1 MNNLILWLMGDTLGE
16 HIVNGWNWLWQI
28 PVEPSPTTS
37 KTNDDITLEHATQL
51 LRSIGARVTQM
62 ERVVHRVRSIAQ
74 EIQRQYDLK
83 CREHQELIGI
93 VLQYQNVGD
102 NVEARLTMAKAIGI
116 ERILPELK
124 VRLERAQEML
134 ININECHT
142 QEQAKFS
149 LLEIELETIKACMA
163 MNESMGGSRDLDKFT
178 DLSNLQDKFQQVQ
191 SEMEDRYQQIQV
203 MSQLSHPSNC
213 VLEET
218 LNIQAID
225 DRIRAIGNWKV

>member
-1 MNNLILWLMGDTLGE
+1 L
-16 HIVNGWNWLWQI
+16 
-28 PVEPSPTTS
+28 
-37 KTNDDITLEHATQL
+37 A
-51 LRSIGARVTQM
+51 
-62 ERVVHRVRSIAQ
+62 
-74 EIQRQYDLK
+74 
-83 CREHQELIGI
+83 EHQELIGI
-93 VLQYQNVGD
+93 VLQYQNAGD

-149 LLEIELETIKACMA
+149 LLEIEMEIIKACIA
-163 MNESMGGSRDLDKFT
+163 MNESMGVSRNLDTFT
-178 DLSNLQDKFQQVQ
+178 DLNNLQDKFHHVRV
-191 SEMEDRYQQIQV
+191 EMEDRYEQIQV

-218 LNIQAID
+218 LNIQDID
-225 DRIRAIGNWKV
+225 ARIKAIGNWKV